1 MTNVINMSKNQKI
14 SMTKEDGTAIK
25 NFFIGVNW
33 DQNRYAGESDIDFDI
48 NGFLTN
54 SDRKVA
60 YPKDIVN
67 YNTYG
72 DGSGYPWVEYSGD
85 NLTGDDSQGI
95 TFDGHHYDEYFIR
108 YCIIISSTSTIY
120 FI

>member
-1 MTNVINMSKNQKI
+1 MANVINMSKNQKI

-54 SDRKVA
+54 
-60 YPKDIVN
+60 
-67 YNTYG
+67 
-72 DGSGYPWVEYSGD
+72 
-85 NLTGDDSQGI
+85 
-95 TFDGHHYDEYFIR
+95 
-108 YCIIISSTSTIY
+108 
-120 FI
+120 

>member
-1 MTNVINMSKNQKI
+1 MANVINMSKNQKI

-67 YNTYG
+67 YNTY
-72 DGSGYPWVEYSGD
+72 D
-85 NLTGDDSQGI
+85 
-95 TFDGHHYDEYFIR
+95 YFLLG
-108 YCIIISSTSTIY
+108 TL
-120 FI
+120 